1 MRQRSG
7 ESHEALALAAQ
18 IERSHLGAIERGESN
33 VTALSTVKIAAVL
46 VVSVAE
52 LMTEAR

>member
-1 MRQRSG
+1 
-7 ESHEALALAAQ
+7 LALAAQ